1 MGNDERVGQ
10 QPRAGTVARRASVL
24 AAALECFGRLGV
36 DGTTIQ
42 DIQRAASCSVGSLYH
57 HFGSKEGIAEEL
69 FIAGIERFNTGLL
82 QKLGRCGSAEESVKA
97 VVRYSC
103 DWTTRNRAL
112 ASYLHSRD
120 IDFSETARAR
130 LKDIYRS
137 HFAEVFAWFA
147 PYVAR
152 GEMRVL
158 PRDTY
163 VPLISGPIQEY
174 VRRWLS
180 GHYDRPLGAVKE
192 LFAEAAW
199 NAVRGS
205 AELAVAVD
213 RGTGEAT
220 GAAAADQGARRSVTV
235 PAGSNR

>member
-1 MGNDERVGQ
+1 MEKQRRAGQ
-10 QPRAGTVARRASVL
+10 EPRAGTVARRASVL
-24 AAALECFGRLGV
+24 AAALECFGRLGI

-42 DIQRAASCSVGSLYH
+42 DIHRAANCSVGSLYH

-82 QKLGRCGSAEESVKA
+82 QKLGKCASAEESVKV
-97 VVRYSC
+97 VVRHSC

-120 IDFSETARAR
+120 IDFSEAARAR
-130 LKDIYRS
+130 LKDIYRR

-205 AELAVAVD
+205 ADALASVD
-213 RGTGEAT
+213 RGAGEAS
-220 GAAAADQGARRSVTV
+220 GATTAGQGIERSLTV
-235 PAGSNR
+235 PAGSKR